1 MIFCF
6 PIKSYDFWLIN
17 YLFGLISINYL
28 FGFNIKDNGIRYYNF
43 DIVLCFEL
51 SILLWG
57 ENAKQPES
65 VHVMD
70 QGPNPRTRDSPRT
83 RKTLP
88 KGFALV
94 SEGMESNRNHSGSGS
109 RKSPSSARQ
118 CLGENG
124 WLAIKSDAPNHF
136 VEHDKY

>member
-1 MIFCF
+1 M
-6 PIKSYDFWLIN
+6 
-17 YLFGLISINYL
+17 FGLISINYL

-88 KGFALV
+88 KGSALV

-124 WLAIKSDAPNHF
+124 RLTIKSDAPNHF